1 MDGINSFLH
10 DSSILVLHSILVW
23 TALGF
28 RFSTTAHEISSGSN
42 CTDASLIRGR
52 SHVHFK
58 MRFSRN
64 ISSYLVYSTHWAL
77 GRKKAGFLDT
87 TGAGHQQDALD
98 GHGQVTLFPF
108 FLKRCFEC
116 PWEILAGNEATDS
129 RHSNLKNP
137 MLERYLFSGAE
148 SAHVSWYRCN
158 SARAVCKVC
167 KSPGIVMP
175 QWLVQRGLLSLP
187 SALYFNP
194 LPNPIWSR
202 VHTVALM
209 VGGWISHPT
218 WCHSICMQD
227 GCGLGRCICVLEGI
241 TLVSLLYCM

>member
-1 MDGINSFLH
+1 MKTHVTVKRKWKVLKRIGRVYLWKYQWIILETLNMDGINSFLH

-116 PWEILAGNEATDS
+116 P
-129 RHSNLKNP
+129 
-137 MLERYLFSGAE
+137 
-148 SAHVSWYRCN
+148 
-158 SARAVCKVC
+158 
-167 KSPGIVMP
+167 
-175 QWLVQRGLLSLP
+175 
-187 SALYFNP
+187 
-194 LPNPIWSR
+194 
-202 VHTVALM
+202 
-209 VGGWISHPT
+209 
-218 WCHSICMQD
+218 
-227 GCGLGRCICVLEGI
+227 
-241 TLVSLLYCM
+241 